1 MPRNATD
8 TTSKGNTNMDNEA
21 RQAAQRILAKRGE
34 LKLSYDSY
42 EDGCGPMGRP
52 LLCSEMVVVRSMVE
66 LDAAIER
73 VLADNPRANYWTD
86 DGDLTDAGIFNSW
99 LHR

>member
-52 LLCSEMVVVRSMVE
+52 LLCS
-66 LDAAIER
+66 
-73 VLADNPRANYWTD
+73 
-86 DGDLTDAGIFNSW
+86 
-99 LHR
+99 